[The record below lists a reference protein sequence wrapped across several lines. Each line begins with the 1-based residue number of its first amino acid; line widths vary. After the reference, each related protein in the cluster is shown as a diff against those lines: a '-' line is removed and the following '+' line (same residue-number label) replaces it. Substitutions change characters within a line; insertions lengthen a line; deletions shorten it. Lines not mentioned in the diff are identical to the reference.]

1 MAMETGPQWSKR
13 RPVISETIRSGALVT
28 VGIPAFNAEATLAD
42 SIASVTSQSHRNL
55 EILLFD
61 NGSTDG
67 TAQICVEAEAA
78 DSRITLLRSEE
89 NLGLAHS
96 FETLLRAASGTYFM
110 WAAADDFRPPDFI
123 AEGVAHLEANPE
135 ASLSAPV
142 AEGYVDGIEHP
153 IFRAVTVGMEPG
165 ESTTKRLCGA
175 MRSLPATAIYG
186 VYRTEKAVETLGF
199 RKSMATD
206 LAFLFEIVLRGHVVS
221 NPRQILVFN
230 RRRRWNTLEED
241 YRTFTGISGMP
252 RFHLPFVHLFADRA
266 RRILHLEVGPLSKLW
281 FVALLSALEIR
292 RLAFMA
298 TMRILNRF
306 ISQEAFTN
314 VAVRLHCRFVHT
326 ANYEILDHEV
336 YRQRMIVARYLR

>member
-1 MAMETGPQWSKR
+1 METWAQASNR
-13 RPVISETIRSGALVT
+13 RPVISETTQSDALVT

-42 SIASVTSQSHRNL
+42 SIATVTSQSHQNL
-55 EILLFD
+55 EILIFD

-67 TAQICVEAEAA
+67 TAQICVDAEAA
-78 DSRITLLRSEE
+78 DPRISFLRSEE

-110 WAAADDFRPPDFI
+110 WAAADDLRPPDFV

-153 IFRAVTVGMEPG
+153 VYRAVTVGMEPG
-165 ESTTKRLCGA
+165 MSTTKRLCSA
-175 MRSLPATAIYG
+175 MLDLPATAIYG

-241 YRTFTGISGMP
+241 YKTFTGHSEIP
-252 RFHLPFVHLFADRA
+252 RFHLPFIYLFTDRA
-266 RRILHLEVGPLSKLW
+266 RRIIHLEVGPLSRLW
-281 FVALLSALEIR
+281 FLTLLSALEVR

-298 TMRILNRF
+298 MMRTLNRLV
-306 ISQEAFTN
+306 SGEAFAN

-336 YRQRMIVARYLR
+336 YRQRMIVARYQR